1 MNAYANLEAIE
12 AQLSGTV
19 THNLKR
25 KSRQI
30 ILTNDS
36 GIDNLQYKFSSS
48 ENYATLYPT
57 ESITLGVWVRSVY
70 LKSNTLIA
78 YRLWVYG

>member
-36 GIDNLQYKFSSS
+36 GIDNLVRT
-48 ENYATLYPT
+48 TLLYIPQ
-57 ESITLGVWVRSVY
+57 SPLH
-70 LKSNTLIA
+70 
-78 YRLWVYG
+78 